1 MWFKKFVVKRYL
13 AGMLSLLLRNL
24 FFTLLQPGVVAGLVP
39 YLLLRSRWGVL
50 MDMPFTILQYIGILL
65 FATGLA
71 IMLDCILRF
80 ALEGKGTLSPVD
92 PTRELVA
99 SGLYRFSRNPMYV
112 GVMLMLFGESVFSQS
127 IYLSLYSL
135 FIFILF
141 NLFIILV
148 EEPRLKRDFGDAYEQ
163 YSEKVRRWI

>member
-1 MWFKKFVVKRYL
+1 
-13 AGMLSLLLRNL
+13 MLSLLLRNL
-24 FFTLLQPGVVAGLVP
+24 FFTILQPGVVAGLTP

-50 MDMPFTILQYIGILL
+50 MNPPFTILQYAGILL
-65 FATGLA
+65 FAAGLV

-80 ALEGKGTLSPVD
+80 ALDGKGTLSPVD

-112 GVMLMLFGESVFSQS
+112 GVMMMLLGETVFSQS
-127 IYLSLYSL
+127 VYLLVYSL

-148 EEPRLKRDFGDAYEQ
+148 EEPRLKRDFGDAYMQ
-163 YSEKVRRWI
+163 YSIKTRRWI

>member
-1 MWFKKFVVKRYL
+1 MWFKKFVVNRYL

-50 MDMPFTILQYIGILL
+50 MDTPFTILQYIGILL
-65 FATGLA
+65 FATGLV

-99 SGLYRFSRNPMYV
+99 SGLYRLSRNPMYV
-112 GVMLMLFGESVFSQS
+112 GVMTMLLGETVFSESVYFL
-127 IYLSLYSL
+127 IYSTLIFVL
-135 FIFILF
+135 FHT
-141 NLFIILV
+141 FIIKI
-148 EEPRLKRDFGDAYEQ
+148 EEPRLRKDFGNAYEV
-163 YSEKVRRWI
+163 YCKKVRRWI